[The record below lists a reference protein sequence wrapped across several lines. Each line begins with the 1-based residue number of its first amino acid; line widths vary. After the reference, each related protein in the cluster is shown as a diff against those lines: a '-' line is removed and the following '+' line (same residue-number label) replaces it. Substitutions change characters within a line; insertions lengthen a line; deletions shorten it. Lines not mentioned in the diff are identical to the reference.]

1 MLRTRDPLKR
11 QLKFQEVVSNIAKT
25 FVSIGDL
32 SLAIN
37 DSLKTLGE
45 FSGASRA
52 YIFEINENHLTMD
65 NTYEWCA
72 SGVSREKDNLQ
83 GLPTN
88 LFPWWI
94 SKLRSGEILNIED
107 VKALGEDAR
116 SEREILDGQG
126 IQSVLVLPIVFKGDL
141 RGFVGFDHIHK
152 KGPWVKEDASLLKIA
167 SEFYSSVFERLE
179 SERELKASNEA
190 LESSLNSLKEA
201 QSKLFQQEKTVAI
214 GQLAS
219 GIAHEINNPLS
230 FAYSNQS
237 FLQDIVEDF
246 YQQLQNKVNEDQAN
260 LLKEK
265 YDEAEELFED
275 IDEGLRRVIKIV
287 KSLRFYAQTDAF
299 SDFQLYDLQEGIKHI
314 VELLSYRMNK
324 GIKINYEFIDE
335 IPPIYVDAGKIN
347 DVLMNLFINALDA
360 IDENTGRQEG
370 LIDIL
375 VKKKKDHVALCI
387 RDNGVGMSPEVQKQI
402 FNPFFTTKEVGT
414 NTGLGLNIVYDIIN
428 NKHKGEILVESTLGE
443 GTEVQLILPTKIQE

>member
-1 MLRTRDPLKR
+1 MNRSRDPLKR
-11 QLKFQEVVSNIAKT
+11 QLKFQEIVSNIAKT

-32 SLAIN
+32 PLAIN
-37 DSLKTLGE
+37 NSLKTLGE

-52 YIFEINENHLTMD
+52 YIFEISDNHLTMD

-72 SGVSREKDNLQ
+72 SGVSQEKENLQ

-88 LFPWWI
+88 IFPWWI
-94 SKLRSGEILNIED
+94 SKLRSGEVLNIED

-116 SEREILDGQG
+116 SEREILDAQG
-126 IQSVLVLPIVFKGDL
+126 IQSVLVLPIVFKDDL

-179 SERELKASNEA
+179 SERELKASNKA
-190 LESSLNSLKEA
+190 LESSLNSLREA
-201 QSKLFQQEKTVAI
+201 QTKLFQQEKTVAI

-230 FAYSNQS
+230 FAYSNQA
-237 FLQDIVEDF
+237 FLQEIVEDF
-246 YQQLQNKVNEDQAN
+246 YQQLQNKVDENQAK

-265 YDEAEELFED
+265 YDEAEELFAD
-275 IDEGLRRVIKIV
+275 IDEGLQRVIKIV

-299 SDFQLYDLQEGIKHI
+299 SEFQLYDLREGLEHI
-314 VELLSYRMNK
+314 VELLSYRVNK
-324 GIKINYEFIDE
+324 GIKINYEFIGD
-335 IPPIYVDAGKIN
+335 IPPIYVDAGKMN

-360 IDENTGRQEG
+360 IDESTATKEG

-375 VKKKKDHVALCI
+375 VEKKKAQVALSI

-428 NKHKGEILVESTLGE
+428 NKHKGKILVESTLGE
-443 GTEVQLILPTKIQE
+443 GTQVQLILPTKIQE

>member
-1 MLRTRDPLKR
+1 MDRSRDPLKR
-11 QLKFQEVVSNIAKT
+11 QLKFQEIVSNIAKT

-32 SLAIN
+32 PLAIN
-37 DSLKTLGE
+37 NSLKTLGE

-52 YIFEINENHLTMD
+52 YIFEFSDNHLTMD

-72 SGVSREKDNLQ
+72 PGVSQEKENLQ

-88 LFPWWI
+88 IFPWWI
-94 SKLRSGEILNIED
+94 SKLRSGEVLNIED

-116 SEREILDGQG
+116 SEREILDAQG
-126 IQSVLVLPIVFKGDL
+126 IQSVLVLPIVFKDDL

-179 SERELKASNEA
+179 SERELRASNRA

-201 QSKLFQQEKTVAI
+201 QTKLFQQEKTVAI

-230 FAYSNQS
+230 FAYSNQA
-237 FLQDIVEDF
+237 FLQEIVEDF
-246 YQQLQNKVNEDQAN
+246 YQQLQNKVDENQAK

-265 YDEAEELFED
+265 YDEAEELFAD
-275 IDEGLRRVIKIV
+275 IDEGLQRVIKIV

-299 SDFQLYDLQEGIKHI
+299 SEFQLYDLREGLEHI
-314 VELLSYRMNK
+314 VELLSYRVNK
-324 GIKINYEFIDE
+324 GIKINYEFIGD
-335 IPPIYVDAGKIN
+335 IPPIYVDAGKMN

-360 IDENTGRQEG
+360 IDESTATKEG

-375 VKKKKDHVALCI
+375 VEKKKAQVALSI

-428 NKHKGEILVESTLGE
+428 NKHKGKILVESTLGE
-443 GTEVQLILPTKIQE
+443 GTQVQLILPTKIQE